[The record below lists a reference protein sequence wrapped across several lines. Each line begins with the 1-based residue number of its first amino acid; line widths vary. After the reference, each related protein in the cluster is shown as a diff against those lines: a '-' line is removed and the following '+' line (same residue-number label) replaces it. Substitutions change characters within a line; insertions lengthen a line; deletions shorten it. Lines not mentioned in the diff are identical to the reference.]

1 MAEEN
6 EKQPAAESTEASNQ
20 PENANAEKA
29 SGNAD
34 SGDSV
39 HLNLKVKSQDGNE
52 VYFKV
57 KKTTQLGK
65 LMNAYCSRVGKDMS
79 TVRFLFDGERI
90 QNEATPEQLDMEDE
104 DEIDAMVEQHGGYL
118 SL

>member
-1 MAEEN
+1 MSAEKEAPAEN
-6 EKQPAAESTEASNQ
+6 PSSPPAADQS
-20 PENANAEKA
+20 NANADAEE
-29 SGNAD
+29 
-34 SGDSV
+34 SV

-104 DEIDAMVEQHGGYL
+104 DEIDA
-118 SL
+118 

>member
-1 MAEEN
+1 MTEEN
-6 EKQPAAESTEASNQ
+6 QPAKET
-20 PENANAEKA
+20 
-29 SGNAD
+29 GAD
-34 SGDSV
+34 SGSGADKSANPPPAEPAPAQESV

-90 QNEATPEQLDMEDE
+90 QPEATPEQLDMEDE
-104 DEIDAMVEQHGGYL
+104 DEIDAMVEQHGG
-118 SL
+118 

>member
-1 MAEEN
+1 MSEAEQNQASGDAASKEKPAEN
-6 EKQPAAESTEASNQ
+6 SESASKEQQPAS
-20 PENANAEKA
+20 
-29 SGNAD
+29 
-34 SGDSV
+34 DSV

-90 QNEATPEQLDMEDE
+90 QPEATPEQLDMEDE
-104 DEIDAMVEQHGGYL
+104 DEIDAMVEQHGG
-118 SL
+118 

>member
-6 EKQPAAESTEASNQ
+6 EQPPADNPVEKE
-20 PENANAEKA
+20 AEKSA
-29 SGNAD
+29 EKEVEG
-34 SGDSV
+34 GDSV

-104 DEIDAMVEQHGGYL
+104 DEIDAMVEQHGG
-118 SL
+118 SLFL